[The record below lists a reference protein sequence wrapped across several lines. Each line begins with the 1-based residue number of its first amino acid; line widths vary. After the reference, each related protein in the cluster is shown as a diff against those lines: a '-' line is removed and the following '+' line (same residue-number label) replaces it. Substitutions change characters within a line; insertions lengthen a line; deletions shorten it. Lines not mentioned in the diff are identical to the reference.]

1 MIVKQKKMDKRVNYK
16 TKLDTIFASASSIG
30 LSAIKTIRISGN
42 ETKKIFQSLTKKK
55 LPKARY
61 CKLINLYDL
70 KDYSLID
77 KAIVV
82 WFPAFKTYTGENMLE
97 INIHGGS
104 SVLEHLIENLLLIK
118 NVREAEPGEFT
129 KRAVKN
135 NKMDFLEAEGVIDL
149 INAETKYQKSLAIQQ
164 VNGSLSI
171 IFKKWNN
178 KLLKLLA
185 HYEGQ
190 IDFPEDEVPKDT
202 DKDVINQ
209 IIELT
214 KEIEFFLSENK
225 RGDVIREGIEI
236 AIVGRPNVG
245 KSSLVN
251 QIAKKDMAIVSK
263 ISGTTRDIIET
274 KINLSN
280 IPIILSDTAGLKT
293 NPKNSIEKQGVLKS
307 IRKIKNCDLKLLV
320 LDGTK
325 KFDKEVLNLVCKKT
339 IIILNKKDLLNT
351 KKISSKI
358 EYLNKKKF
366 KKISVISAKKGIG
379 INHLLNDVE
388 KYIKNTYKNV
398 FIGEPVLTRSR
409 HRICLKKCLYNLK
422 KINKNKNPE
431 LNAEDLRLS
440 INQLGNVTG
449 KYDIEKMLDIVFKD
463 FCIGK

>member
-1 MIVKQKKMDKRVNYK
+1 M
-16 TKLDTIFASASSIG
+16 
-30 LSAIKTIRISGN
+30 
-42 ETKKIFQSLTKKK
+42 
-55 LPKARY
+55 
-61 CKLINLYDL
+61 
-70 KDYSLID
+70 
-77 KAIVV
+77 
-82 WFPAFKTYTGENMLE
+82 
-97 INIHGGS
+97 
-104 SVLEHLIENLLLIK
+104 
-118 NVREAEPGEFT
+118 
-129 KRAVKN
+129 
-135 NKMDFLEAEGVIDL
+135 
-149 INAETKYQKSLAIQQ
+149 
-164 VNGSLSI
+164 
-171 IFKKWNN
+171 
-178 KLLKLLA
+178 
-185 HYEGQ
+185 
-190 IDFPEDEVPKDT
+190 
-202 DKDVINQ
+202 
-209 IIELT
+209 
-214 KEIEFFLSENK
+214 
-225 RGDVIREGIEI
+225 
-236 AIVGRPNVG
+236 
-245 KSSLVN
+245 VN

-325 KFDKEVLNLVCKKT
+325 KFDKDVLNLVCKKT

-398 FIGEPVLTRSR
+398 FIGEPVLTRAR

-431 LNAEDLRLS
+431 LNAEDLRMS